1 MDPENWLLFSSIA
14 LIATI
19 TPGPAALLVTSHSF
33 GYGVKSTIATILGNI
48 SGLFL
53 LSLLSVMGLSALV
66 LYSTI
71 AFTVVKTA
79 GAIYL
84 IYLGVRLWR
93 YGFARSTTGFN
104 NNAVGR
110 QPNILKMY
118 SQGITVALS
127 NPKAIAFT
135 TALFPQFIDHQLV
148 LLPQFIILVTTFMLY
163 SFVCLFIYS
172 LLGARTGA
180 GIRNS
185 RFEKAISRVF
195 ASIFI
200 GSGVILGATK

>member
-1 MDPENWLLFSSIA
+1 MDLENWLLFSSIA
-14 LIATI
+14 LAATI

-33 GYGVKSTIATILGNI
+33 GYGVKSTIVTILGNI

-93 YGFARSTTGFN
+93 HGFARSTDGIN
-104 NNAVGR
+104 NNAVRR

-135 TALFPQFIDHQLV
+135 TALFPQFIDHQLP
-148 LLPQFIILVTTFMLY
+148 LLPQFTILVTTFMLY
-163 SFVCLFIYS
+163 SFACLFIYS
-172 LLGARTGA
+172 LFGSRTSA
-180 GIRNS
+180 GIKNS
-185 RFEKAISRVF
+185 RFEKAISRIF
-195 ASIFI
+195 GSIFI
-200 GSGVILGATK
+200 GSGVILGTTT